1 MVSFRYGKWMA
12 AWTCPTNLTPGP
24 ALDNFTP
31 MIGAIGSL
39 ILNNSP
45 ARPHVTPMKHRALLA
60 ALTALA
66 LGSTAAHAGCYADY
80 KAKKDNPLQLH
91 YGVIELPQSLCDGGN
106 VAAAIAPRLAREGW
120 TLLNALSVFGDA
132 GLAKRKASAGPFY
145 LRF

>member
-1 MVSFRYGKWMA
+1 MA
-12 AWTCPTNLTPGP
+12 AWTCPSNLTPGP
-24 ALDNFTP
+24 VLDNFTA
-31 MIGAIGSL
+31 MKGGIGGL
-39 ILNNSP
+39 ILNNSG
-45 ARPHVTPMKHRALLA
+45 ARVHLAGMKHKALYA
-60 ALTALA
+60 ALIALA

-120 TLLNALSVFGDA
+120 TLLNVLSVFEDA
-132 GLAKRKASAGPFY
+132 GLERRKASAGPFY

>member
-1 MVSFRYGKWMA
+1 MA

-120 TLLNALSVFGDA
+120 TLLNVLSVFEDA

>member
-1 MVSFRYGKWMA
+1 MV
-12 AWTCPTNLTPGP
+12 AWTCPTNLTLTPV
-24 ALDNFTP
+24 LDNFSAV
-31 MIGAIGSL
+31 IGVIATL
-39 ILNNSP
+39 ILNNS
-45 ARPHVTPMKHRALLA
+45 AKQPHLSGMKHRALFIA
-60 ALTALA
+60 ALIALS

-120 TLLNALSVFGDA
+120 TLLNVLSVFEDA
-132 GLAKRKASAGPFY
+132 GLERRKASAGPFY